1 MRTVRL
7 LLLAVP
13 LVSAQTLEAT
23 AQLEFESEPINYQT
37 ASVNDR
43 VAKLIASLDAGKVKL
58 SWDKEHGWL
67 PSLLKALDVPRSS
80 QLLVFSK
87 TSLQLNR
94 ISPLRPRALY
104 FNDDTYIGWVQRSDV
119 LELAAVDATQG
130 TIFYTLKQNA
140 DRPEFRRDKGN
151 CLICHAS
158 RRTQGVPGLLVR
170 SVYPAKNGQPHFG
183 LGTLTTDHRTPMRD
197 RFGGWYVT
205 GRHGDLRHRGNAIAD
220 DRLEEPIDSEP
231 GANLNSL
238 DGLIRTKPYL
248 EPGSDLVALML
259 LEYQSQAHNA
269 MTRASF
275 ETRRAL
281 HYDEVMNR
289 ALKRPEEFRSDVT
302 ERRIQA
308 AGEKLVEF
316 LFYSGEF
323 RLTDAVQGT
332 SNFAR
337 DFQKLGPRDSRGRSL
352 RDFDLKERMFRYPL
366 SYLIYSESFAVLPEP
381 AREYV
386 ESRMAEVLS
395 GKDRSKAFAH
405 LSDEDCSAIRE
416 ILLETAPAMSKRLF
430 PQPPA
435 E

>member
-1 MRTVRL
+1 MRIASL
-7 LLLAVP
+7 ILLATIAA
-13 LVSAQTLEAT
+13 SAQMRAAC

-37 ASVNDR
+37 APVNDR
-43 VAKLIASLDAGKVKL
+43 VAKLIASVTSGKAKL
-58 SWDKEHGWL
+58 SWDEEHGWL
-67 PSLLKALDVPRSS
+67 PSLLKALDVPQSS

-94 ISPLRPRALY
+94 ISPFRPRALY
-104 FNDDTYIGWVQRSDV
+104 FNADTYSGWVQRGDV

-130 TIFYTLKQNA
+130 TIFYTLKQSA

-205 GRHGDLRHRGNAIAD
+205 GRHGELRHRGNAIAD
-220 DRLEEPIDSEP
+220 DRLEEPIDPES
-231 GANLNSL
+231 GANLESL
-238 DGLIRTKPYL
+238 DELIRTKPYL

-269 MTRASF
+269 LTRASF

-281 HYDEVMNR
+281 HYDDVMNR
-289 ALKRPEEFRSDVT
+289 ALKRPADFRSDVT
-302 ERRIQA
+302 KRRIQSA
-308 AGEKLVEF
+308 SEKLVEF

-323 RLTDAVQGT
+323 RLTDDLQGT
-332 SNFAR
+332 SDFTR
-337 DFQKLGPRDSRGRSL
+337 DFQRQGPRDGQGRSL
-352 RDFDLKERMFRYPL
+352 RDFDLKKRMFRYPL
-366 SYLIYSESFAVLPEP
+366 SYLIYSDSFGALPEP

-386 ESRMAEVLS
+386 ERRISEVLL
-395 GKDRSKAFAH
+395 GKDHSSAFAH
-405 LSDEDCSAIRE
+405 LSDEDRSAIRE
-416 ILLETAPAMSKRLF
+416 ILQETAPALSTRLF
-430 PQPPA
+430 PQSSA
-435 E
+435 D